1 MVGAQENSPVATSY
15 GFVGVGDEMMTLAP
29 KSRKVELAFWRY
41 VV

>member
-1 MVGAQENSPVATSY
+1 MVGTQENSPLAPSY

-29 KSRKVELAFWRY
+29 KSRKVELALRRY